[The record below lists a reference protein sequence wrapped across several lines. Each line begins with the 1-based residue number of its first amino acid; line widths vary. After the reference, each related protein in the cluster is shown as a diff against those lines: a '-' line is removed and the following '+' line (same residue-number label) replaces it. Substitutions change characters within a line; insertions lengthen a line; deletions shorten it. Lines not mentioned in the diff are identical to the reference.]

1 MATIRMQQR
10 RATAAQWSSA
20 NPTLAVGELG
30 IETDTLKI
38 KIGNGSAWNSI
49 ANYAN
54 VVPTALT
61 AYAALSGATFTGA
74 VNGTDL
80 TLSGNLTVN
89 GTTTTINSTTL
100 SVDDKNIVLADI
112 ASPTDTSADGG
123 GITLKG
129 DTDKTINWVN
139 ATNSWTSSE
148 NVDLA
153 TGKSFKINNTDV
165 LTSTQVLGK
174 SLPTGDVVGTSDTQ
188 TLSNKT
194 LSDAILRQPLATPS
208 FTSNEYTL
216 VLTDQGDILLAS
228 NGATAGTIKVPT
240 NASVEFPIGT
250 QITVIQTGSGQLT
263 IDATTP
269 GTTTINSSG
278 ATPAAPKLRVQ
289 NSAATL
295 IKTATDTWYVVGDI
309 S

>member
-139 ATNSWTSSE
+139 ATDSWTSSE

>member
-10 RATAAQWSSA
+10 RATAAQWTSA

-38 KIGNGSAWNSI
+38 KVGNGSAWNSI

-61 AYAALSGATFTGA
+61 EYAALSGATFTGA

-100 SVDDKNIVLADI
+100 SVDDKNIVLGDVAEPADN
-112 ASPTDTSADGG
+112 TADGG

-129 DTDKTINWVN
+129 TTDKTINWVDS
-139 ATNSWTSSE
+139 TDSWTSSE
-148 NVDLA
+148 NIDLA
-153 TGKSFKINNTDV
+153 STKSFKINGTDV

-194 LSDAILRQPLATPS
+194 LSDVVLRQPLATPS
-208 FTSNEYTL
+208 FTENVYEL
-216 VLTDQGDILLAS
+216 VLTDQGDIILAS
-228 NGATAGTIKVPT
+228 NGATAGTVNVPT
-240 NASVEFPIGT
+240 NASVEFPVGT

-263 IDATTP
+263 ISATTP

-278 ATPAAPKLRVQ
+278 ATSTAPKLRVQ
-289 NSAATL
+289 NSGATL